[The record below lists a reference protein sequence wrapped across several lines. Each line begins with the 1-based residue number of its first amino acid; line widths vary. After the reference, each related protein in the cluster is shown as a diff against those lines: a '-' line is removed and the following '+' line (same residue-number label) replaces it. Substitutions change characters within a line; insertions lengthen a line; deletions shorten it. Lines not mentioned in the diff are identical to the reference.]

1 MEENVLEI
9 LHATTR
15 NQAMIF
21 FWLSAHADDEG
32 LVTASRREI
41 AAGALRQPDRKHTG
55 QIVADL
61 YVLAD
66 LGLIEK
72 NVQGSQRRN
81 QYKVLVPLT
90 KAGVREWLK

>member
-21 FWLSAHADDEG
+21 FWLSAKADDNG
-32 LVTASRREI
+32 FVTASRREI

-61 YVLAD
+61 HALEGM
-66 LGLIEK
+66 GLIEK
-72 NVQGSQRRN
+72 NTASPTRRN

-90 KAGVREWLK
+90 KEGVRRWLK

>member
-1 MEENVLEI
+1 MSEYALEI
-9 LHATTR
+9 LRATTR

-21 FWLSAHADDEG
+21 FWLSAKADDDG
-32 LVTASRREI
+32 FVTASRREI
-41 AAGALRQPDRKHTG
+41 AAGALGQPDRKHTS